1 MSFSHFISSGYLYLR
16 LITSRVK
23 CSCHKRMW
31 GSGGRVPLVIDTK
44 WM

>member
-1 MSFSHFISSGYLYLR
+1 MSYSHFISSGFLYLR
-16 LITSRVK
+16 LVTSRVK
-23 CSCHKRMW
+23 CACHEGML